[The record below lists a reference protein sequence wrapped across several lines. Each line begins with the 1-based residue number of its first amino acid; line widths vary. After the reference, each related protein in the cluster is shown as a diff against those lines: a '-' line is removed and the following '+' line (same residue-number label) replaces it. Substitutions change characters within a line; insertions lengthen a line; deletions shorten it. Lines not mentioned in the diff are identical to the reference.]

1 MCVFSSLLFS
11 SHTLALCCLAKLST
25 VSDHDRFL
33 GGSVLGT
40 DLLDGLD
47 HIHALGHSS
56 EDNVCAIQPRSG
68 HSADEELTSVGVFT
82 RVGHGQDTLTRV
94 GLLEVLVRELHTV
107 DGLAA
112 GSVAVG
118 EVTSLAHKV
127 RDDSV
132 EAAALVVKRLA
143 ALANTLLASAQS
155 AEVLSSLWNN
165 IGVQLQNIMV
175 WSCRVVEKQ
184 TQRGKRLV
192 TLICLYI
199 QTQTQTQNLSLSQ
212 GSKPAGIV
220 LRKDTRQ
227 PNAPE

>member
-1 MCVFSSLLFS
+1 VCFLFS

-165 IGVQLQNIMV
+165 IGVQLHFNSASRTSSYGHIEENGWV
-175 WSCRVVEKQ
+175 WHVCRLFDQKAKACVCVCSWCSHAG
-184 TQRGKRLV
+184 RP
-192 TLICLYI
+192 
-199 QTQTQTQNLSLSQ
+199 
-212 GSKPAGIV
+212 GS
-220 LRKDTRQ
+220 R
-227 PNAPE
+227 E